1 MRKILLASTALV
13 AMTSVS
19 AMASDITISGG
30 FELGYNLEQDQ
41 ADGTAITSETDWN
54 VKFSNTTDSGITTSL
69 NYGFDESGGVDD
81 QNYSISGSFGTIAV
95 ANSSDGDDSAV
106 DALDIEADTVAEN
119 STFVSHTA
127 TLGPKYDGSW
137 GTRVGSSAAGVNA
150 SGDSLS
156 YTLPSVVDGL
166 TIAVSHQNE
175 TSVESTAYG
184 AKYSMGPVTVAAAK
198 MKGFV
203 DAKAATTVADGKAG
217 NAAQSDVDMEGS
229 HMGVSIKV
237 AGLVAEYA
245 INKYEMDA
253 AGTESEGEGKR
264 MGLSYAIG
272 DITLGYEVVDAK
284 WDGTTTTTTQY
295 DTYGYSSVGAAYSVA
310 EGITAKI
317 AVTEAE
323 IQDSADE
330 TKMKDYNTTR
340 VSVSVAF

>member
-13 AMTSVS
+13 ALTSVS
-19 AMASDITISGG
+19 AMAADITISGG
-30 FELGYNLEQDQ
+30 FELGYNSEQDQ
-41 ADGTAITSETDWN
+41 SDGTALTSETDWN
-54 VKFSNTTDSGITTSL
+54 VNFTNTTDSGITTKLS
-69 NYGFDESGGVDD
+69 YGFDESGGVDD
-81 QNYSISGSFGTIAV
+81 QNYSISGPFGTIAV
-95 ANSSDGDDSAV
+95 ANGADGDDSAV
-106 DALDIEADTVAEN
+106 DALDIEADLVAEN
-119 STFVSHTA
+119 TTFVSHTA
-127 TLGPKYDGSW
+127 TLGPDYDGSW

-175 TSVESTAYG
+175 TSLESTSYG

-203 DAKAATTVADGKAG
+203 DAKAATAATAGKVG

-229 HMGVSIKV
+229 HMGVSINV
-237 AGLVAEYA
+237 GGIVAEYA
-245 INKYEMDA
+245 INKYEMDV

-264 MGLSYAIG
+264 IGLSYAVG

-284 WDGTTTTTTQY
+284 WDNAAGTAQL
-295 DTYGYSSVGAAYSVA
+295 DTYGYSAVGAAYSVA

-323 IQDSADE
+323 IQNNTTE
-330 TKMKDYNTTR
+330 TDMDDYNTTR

>member
-30 FELGYNLEQDQ
+30 FELGYNMEQDQ
-41 ADGTAITSETDWN
+41 SDGTAITSETDWN

-81 QNYSISGSFGTIAV
+81 QNYSISGSFGTFAV
-95 ANSSDGDDSAV
+95 ANSKDGDDSAV

-119 STFVSHTA
+119 TTFVSHTS
-127 TLGPKYDGSW
+127 TLGSKYNGSW
-137 GTRVGSSAAGVNA
+137 GTRVSSSAAGVGA

-166 TIAVSHQNE
+166 TIAISHQNE
-175 TSVESTAYG
+175 TSLESTSYG

-198 MKGFV
+198 MKGVV
-203 DAKAATTVADGKAG
+203 DSKAAKNEGPGVAG
-217 NAAQSDVDMEGS
+217 NAAQDHVSMEGT
-229 HMGVSIKV
+229 HMGLSVTV
-237 AGLVAEYA
+237 AGLTAEYA
-245 INKYEMDA
+245 INKYEMDVNT
-253 AGTESEGEGKR
+253 GTESEGEGKR
-264 MGLSYAIG
+264 IGLSYALG

-284 WDGTTTTTTQY
+284 WDNAAGTAQL
-295 DTYGYSSVGAAYSVA
+295 DTYGYSAVGAAYSVA

-323 IQDSADE
+323 IQNGTTE
-330 TKMKDYNTTR
+330 TEMDDYNTTR
-340 VSVSVAF
+340 ISVSVAF